1 MNLKIGDRV
10 RIEPLTDHEKDV
22 YPKGWS
28 TGMDAYVG
36 KTTKIIDIIQD
47 TNTYVLYCDGGKWA
61 WSDENLVLVRDKIV
75 LF

>member
-28 TGMDAYVG
+28 KEMDQYVG

-61 WSDENLVLVRDKIV
+61 WSDQNLVLVREKIA